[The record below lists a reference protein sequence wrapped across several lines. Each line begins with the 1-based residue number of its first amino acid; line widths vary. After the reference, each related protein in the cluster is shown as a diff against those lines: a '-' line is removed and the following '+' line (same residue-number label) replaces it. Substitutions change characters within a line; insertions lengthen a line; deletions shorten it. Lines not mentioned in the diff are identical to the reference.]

1 MKKNFNT
8 PQEEFEEL
16 LAQIEYDEN
25 KKHKKCPLDSYKQ
38 SINLLKEFVDK
49 VIDLINIT
57 NHHNS
62 TQTQINTLSSIKKS
76 YLNIVYSDNPVMT
89 AKAKYAKE
97 TLKILKKQE
106 FSNIPCYE
114 NVEIFNLLND
124 EDYTHFS
131 DVIDWIPQAHD
142 GEEPTFNL
150 AVQKKLCNSI
160 EKTVYDDRLTLQQ
173 LNYLTDDLETYT
185 RMLKV
190 EKDCLHKKIDRLTE
204 QINSLKEKLQG
215 IQLQQK
221 NRRDL

>member
-1 MKKNFNT
+1 
-8 PQEEFEEL
+8 
-16 LAQIEYDEN
+16 
-25 KKHKKCPLDSYKQ
+25 
-38 SINLLKEFVDK
+38 
-49 VIDLINIT
+49 
-57 NHHNS
+57 
-62 TQTQINTLSSIKKS
+62 
-76 YLNIVYSDNPVMT
+76 MT
-89 AKAKYAKE
+89 AKVKYAKE

-190 EKDCLHKKIDRLTE
+190 EKLKVVQFTFTELKVWYLTILHVLTILHTE
-204 QINSLKEKLQG
+204 EVQSTSM
-215 IQLQQK
+215 
-221 NRRDL
+221 